1 MYDFDFPLQEA
12 NDVLWSALR
21 SCLVANGADSNHLP
35 GMHIDRESE
44 MVGVWTDPDL
54 YLAQTCGYPY
64 VTLLKEKGVR
74 VVATPIYD
82 APLCESTGKEA
93 LHSLYRVCV
102 CETDEKKI
110 ITTAAWSL

>member
-1 MYDFDFPLQEA
+1 MHDFDFPLREA

-21 SCLVANGADSNHLP
+21 SCLVANGADPDHLP
-35 GMHIDRESE
+35 GVPIDRESDMAE
-44 MVGVWTDPDL
+44 VWTDPDL

-82 APLCESTGKEA
+82 APFCESTGKEGTA
-93 LHSLYRVCV
+93 LHPAV